1 MTEDFVI
8 QFRTEGGEIV
18 SQQMSQIE
26 GDMQE
31 VAKYAEQLAKGM
43 VQSVTQT
50 NAVADAVSNLEK
62 AASDVETKF
71 ERVYRAA
78 SHLPQPLRE
87 MVQGTLDAAKATD
100 DMAGVWD
107 ILKTQIDDTLASS
120 RDMGRDTSHNLEA
133 IGRLAT
139 DAAHS
144 FFVMGD
150 NLVSI
155 YHSADDVVNA
165 TQDVGR
171 VAEEVAG
178 SWRATTVAVQETVA
192 PIQEISREAGGART
206 FFDRI
211 LDAVG
216 RLPEPLAD
224 AATQVLLIKQNAHE
238 MAQGWADAREK
249 ARQTR
254 EATEDVGHA
263 ADATTM
269 SVKNIAMAFGMVFTA
284 AKAIRFVTD
293 AVLSQE
299 RAEVALHASLV
310 NTGLAADR
318 VSASLGDYAKEL
330 QNLTEYSDQQIL
342 SGVAM
347 MQGMAQLSEEQIPKA
362 MKAAIGLAAVTGRD
376 LNQAF
381 MMLGRAAQGNT
392 SMLSRW
398 GIVIDQSKS
407 KAEQFNELLEIGTD
421 RFSMAEMQAD
431 SASGSLAQLG
441 NAFRE
446 LSESVAGLLVPLV
459 KLVTSV
465 LKPMLDLLS
474 KLPSW
479 LWTTI
484 AAMTAFLAVVYKVG
498 ASGITM
504 AGVLNTMAAG
514 FTKITATALAAT
526 GAVKTFMA
534 SIGPAGWALMGIGA
548 AISAFGI
555 YSAAT
560 ASKIDDVTEATKSMN
575 DEIKEA
581 QNQVSVEAEKFN
593 ILSNR
598 LLELRS
604 STSLTRQEKLELQ
617 NVIRTMNAEYGDL
630 LQNIDLETTSYERLR
645 NTLQGV
651 SENLLKKQIAEVYGE
666 KYQAQMRKAA
676 KLQVRLN
683 ELVET
688 ARQKQHQFAEER
700 RMLEGGPGDYN
711 KLSSEAFHYQQIA
724 NTRVELEKA
733 KEDLEKFAVAYQQAM
748 DDITNIVFTPSG
760 GGGKAEGGKAKAF
773 GSMPSQP
780 SQYQS
785 LHTELMK
792 IGKTETQLIEEEYAK
807 RKEIITKYATDV
819 AEQETLLANLG
830 IWRAEQITA
839 ADARAR
845 DAETRRM
852 QEIAGFYEAVNDK
865 GNEYYS
871 ILMQIRKAEIASMNI
886 TEEQKRILQDYY
898 DQQIKLERL
907 TSIRGDGLLDE
918 LRRYGMNAEELE
930 RDNHAKELERLE
942 KSIADQRAL
951 ILKGHTDGL
960 IDEAE
965 YQKSLAELNEVGAAA
980 IEAIIQKHYDRLDE
994 IANRSRTVMVDPFD
1008 EFRDKYQLVESAI
1021 EGLVYNV
1028 TQGFGRM
1035 ITEGERFSVAMKDAF
1050 KNFVNSAISDIGRLL
1065 ARTAAIWAIQ
1075 SLFGKPVSIGTA
1087 AMWALTGGG
1096 APAIPSGGTHSV
1108 GSRPPSSHTLA
1119 PPGAGS
1125 GYRELI
1131 REVQALRRDV
1141 YAAQPDSIKMNWNAG
1156 SLSRAVEKDGQKRLV
1171 MGAS

>member
-155 YHSADDVVNA
+155 YHSAGDVVNA

-330 QNLTEYSDQQIL
+330 QNLTEHSDQQIL

-421 RFSMAEMQAD
+421 RFSIAEVQAD

-459 KLVTSV
+459 KLMTSV

-534 SIGPAGWALMGIGA
+534 SIGPAGWVMIGVTA
-548 AISAFGI
+548 AVAGYHLATSK
-555 YSAAT
+555 AA
-560 ASKIDDVTEATKSMN
+560 
-575 DEIKEA
+575 DETNRLSDAMHGAVGDA
-581 QNQVSVEAEKFN
+581 QAN
-593 ILSNR
+593 ILAFDR
-598 LLELRS
+598 LSKR
-604 STSLTRQEKLELQ
+604 
-617 NVIRTMNAEYGDL
+617 
-630 LQNIDLETTSYERLR
+630 
-645 NTLQGV
+645 
-651 SENLLKKQIAEVYGE
+651 
-666 KYQAQMRKAA
+666 
-676 KLQVRLN
+676 
-683 ELVET
+683 LVELHDKT
-688 ARQKQHQFAEER
+688 NKTTTEQKEYTSAIKTLNDQYGSF
-700 RMLEGGPGDYN
+700 LGN
-711 KLSSEAFHYQQIA
+711 L
-724 NTRVELEKA
+724 
-733 KEDLEKFAVAYQQAM
+733 DLEKTKRENLIGVINRQRVVLQEQALAGAQSAILQEFSKELAGYSKQRIEILRDIQLYKDALNAFSKGIVDRPIVMPSFGMNPEGYRLAKDRLKAIESQINLINKAAVRANE
-748 DDITNIVFTPSG
+748 DIIRLFGDGIDMGDTDP
-760 GGGKAEGGKAKAF
+760 KGGKAKAF
-773 GSMPSQP
+773 GSGGKAKAFDSML

-792 IGKTETQLIEEEYAK
+792 IGKTETRLIEEEYAK

-819 AEQETLLANLG
+819 AEKETLLANLG

-852 QEIAGFYEAVNDK
+852 QEIAGFYEAVNGK

-886 TEEQKRILQDYY
+886 TDEQKRILQDYY

-951 ILKGHTDGL
+951 IIKGHTDGL

-994 IANRSRTVMVDPFD
+994 ITNRSRTGMVDPFD

-1065 ARTAAIWAIQ
+1065 ARMAAMWAIQ
-1075 SLFGKPVSIGTA
+1075 SLFGTPMPIGMVTG
-1087 AMWALTGGG
+1087 ALTGGG
-1096 APAIPSGGTHSV
+1096 APAIPSGGTYSV

-1156 SLSRAVEKDGQKRLV
+1156 SLSRAVEKDRQKRLV

>member
-1 MTEDFVI
+1 M
-8 QFRTEGGEIV
+8 
-18 SQQMSQIE
+18 
-26 GDMQE
+26 
-31 VAKYAEQLAKGM
+31 
-43 VQSVTQT
+43 
-50 NAVADAVSNLEK
+50 
-62 AASDVETKF
+62 
-71 ERVYRAA
+71 
-78 SHLPQPLRE
+78 
-87 MVQGTLDAAKATD
+87 
-100 DMAGVWD
+100 W
-107 ILKTQIDDTLASS
+107 
-120 RDMGRDTSHNLEA
+120 
-133 IGRLAT
+133 
-139 DAAHS
+139 
-144 FFVMGD
+144 
-150 NLVSI
+150 
-155 YHSADDVVNA
+155 
-165 TQDVGR
+165 
-171 VAEEVAG
+171 

-318 VSASLGDYAKEL
+318 VSASLGDYANEL

-421 RFSMAEMQAD
+421 RFSIAEMQAD

-484 AAMTAFLAVVYKVG
+484 VAMTAFLAVVYKVG

-534 SIGPAGWALMGIGA
+534 SIGPAGWVMIGVTA
-548 AISAFGI
+548 AVAGYHLATSK
-555 YSAAT
+555 AA
-560 ASKIDDVTEATKSMN
+560 
-575 DEIKEA
+575 DETNRLSDAMHGAVGDA
-581 QNQVSVEAEKFN
+581 QAN
-593 ILSNR
+593 ILAFDR
-598 LLELRS
+598 LSKR
-604 STSLTRQEKLELQ
+604 
-617 NVIRTMNAEYGDL
+617 
-630 LQNIDLETTSYERLR
+630 
-645 NTLQGV
+645 
-651 SENLLKKQIAEVYGE
+651 
-666 KYQAQMRKAA
+666 
-676 KLQVRLN
+676 
-683 ELVET
+683 LVELHDKT
-688 ARQKQHQFAEER
+688 NKTTTEQKEYTSAIKTLNDQYGSF
-700 RMLEGGPGDYN
+700 LGN
-711 KLSSEAFHYQQIA
+711 L
-724 NTRVELEKA
+724 
-733 KEDLEKFAVAYQQAM
+733 DLEKTKREDLIGVINRQRGVLQEQALAGAQSAILQEFSKELAGYSKQRIEILRDIQLYRDALNAFSKGIFDRPIDMPSFGMNEKGYRFALDRLKAIESQI
-748 DDITNIVFTPSG
+748 DIVNKAAVRANKDIIRLFGDGIDMGDTDPE
-760 GGGKAEGGKAKAF
+760 GGKAKGGKAKAF
-773 GSMPSQP
+773 GSML

-871 ILMQIRKAEIASMNI
+871 LLMQIRKAEIASMNI
-886 TEEQKRILQDYY
+886 TEEQKIILQDYY

-1008 EFRDKYQLVESAI
+1008 ELLDEYQLVESAI

-1050 KNFVNSAISDIGRLL
+1050 KNFVNSVISDIGRLL
-1065 ARTAAIWAIQ
+1065 ARMAAIALTGGGAPAMWAAIQ
-1075 SLFGKPVSIGTA
+1075 SLFGTPMPIGMVTG
-1087 AMWALTGGG
+1087 ALTGGG
-1096 APAIPSGGTHSV
+1096 APAIPSGRTYPV

>member
-155 YHSADDVVNA
+155 YHSAGDVVNA

-238 MAQGWADAREK
+238 MAQGWADAREE

-330 QNLTEYSDQQIL
+330 QNLTEHSDQQIL

-421 RFSMAEMQAD
+421 RFSIAEMQAD

-534 SIGPAGWALMGIGA
+534 SIGPAGWVMIGVTA
-548 AISAFGI
+548 AVAGYHLATSK
-555 YSAAT
+555 AA
-560 ASKIDDVTEATKSMN
+560 DAT
-575 DEIKEA
+575 DGFA
-581 QNQVSVEAEKFN
+581 DTQLSVEEVIRSSNREISVQAEKFE
-593 ILSNR
+593 LLANR

-688 ARQKQHQFAEER
+688 ARQKQLQFAEER

-748 DDITNIVFTPSG
+748 DDITNIVFDKGKAKTPSG
-760 GGGKAEGGKAKAF
+760 GGAAAAASTALSEA
-773 GSMPSQP
+773 QR
-780 SQYQS
+780 
-785 LHTELMK
+785 
-792 IGKTETQLIEEEYAK
+792 LIEELARLRLSETE
-807 RKEIITKYATDV
+807 RV
-819 AEQETLLANLG
+819 EQEYQRRLKIIQDATAAESEAQITAIANLG

-1065 ARTAAIWAIQ
+1065 ARMAAMWAIQ
-1075 SLFGKPVSIGTA
+1075 SLFGTPMPIGMVTG
-1087 AMWALTGGG
+1087 ALTGGG
-1096 APAIPSGGTHSV
+1096 APAIPSGGTYSV